1 MMIHLID
8 NDTKETFKSFGDNEV
23 QPAIAAARASGKI
36 VNMDL
41 DENNEHCQ
49 IFITRDSEKESP
61 TILSVNSADFGRM
74 ITETAEVITEMG
86 NLITDTLKKAI
97 PPFCDAFVETVN
109 HIRPFLDAVG
119 EMAAFGEIRTPEEIK
134 KEIKHTKNPM
144 RLSQLY
150 KELDASY
157 KEFKRLKGRSNGE

>member
-49 IFITRDSEKESP
+49 IFITRDKEKESP
-61 TILSVNSADFGRM
+61 TILSVNSTDFSRM
-74 ITETAEVITEMG
+74 ITETTEVITEMA
-86 NLITDTLKKAI
+86 NLITDTFKKVI
-97 PPFCDAFVETVN
+97 PPFTEAVVN
-109 HIRPFLDAVG
+109 HISPLLDYVS
-119 EMAAFGEIRTPEEIK
+119 EMAALGEIRTPEEIK
-134 KEIKHTKNPM
+134 KKIKHTKNPM

-157 KEFKRLKGRSNGE
+157 KELKRLKGRSNGE